1 MNALG
6 MNCGGNNTKIP
17 WSERPDYDT
26 AGVLGVSTH
35 LSKRGYEV
43 DRKDNAVSYCLRN
56 MLRMCFKHNAF
67 KFVLASCGGVPRD
80 ELGLCSSCVH
90 QNT

>member
-1 MNALG
+1 MSALG
-6 MNCGGNNTKIP
+6 MNCGGNNTQIP

-35 LSKRGYEV
+35 LSNHGYEV
-43 DRKDNAVSYCLRN
+43 DRKDNAVGYCLRN

-67 KFVLASCGGVPRD
+67 KFTLASYGGVAPD